1 MSWKD
6 SFPREN
12 IFYETENGILYNAE
26 AIEMMSKF
34 PEKIFA
40 AIITDP
46 PYGVTA
52 CSWDSPIPLNNFIM
66 QPKSKRSKKM
76 VPNWLKRE
84 AMTSISHGSSLYHIW
99 QVVPSKKGA
108 FQPLF
113 FLDFLFPFLRCLIN

>member
-12 IFYETENGILYNAE
+12 IFYETGNGILYNAE

-34 PEKIFA
+34 PEKIFD

-76 VPNWLKRE
+76 VPNWLKQE
-84 AMTSISHGSSLYHIW
+84 TMTSISHGSSL
-99 QVVPSKKGA
+99 K
-108 FQPLF
+108 
-113 FLDFLFPFLRCLIN
+113 